1 MKKSKGT
8 NADLI
13 AGILCTVIGAATL
26 YASRT
31 YPKLSRDDLIV
42 GADLFPTIASA
53 GMLLC
58 AVVILIKAI
67 VAPKYRPPLSKEEKR
82 DYLRVLV
89 VAVLCIAYVYLM
101 NTVGFLVGGVI
112 VMALVML
119 VYGNR
124 SAIQIV
130 LVSIFVPLILFCVFK
145 FALGVQLPMGVLSF
159 LGI

>member
-67 VAPKYRPPLSKEEKR
+67 VAPKYRPPALQ
-82 DYLRVLV
+82 
-89 VAVLCIAYVYLM
+89 
-101 NTVGFLVGGVI
+101 GGE
-112 VMALVML
+112 
-119 VYGNR
+119 
-124 SAIQIV
+124 
-130 LVSIFVPLILFCVFK
+130 C
-145 FALGVQLPMGVLSF
+145 
-159 LGI
+159 GIT